1 MKCNEFEG
9 LYADDEAYEDYIN
22 RKLSESVQYKPKE
35 DTTMSQYYNYEVEDE
50 NKKTENKKTENN
62 KSIGFTGE
70 ILAAASSLLFFGG
83 LLGTLLWILGTSIG
97 G

>member
-9 LYADDEAYEDYIN
+9 LYADDETYENYIN

-50 NKKTENKKTENN
+50 NKKTENN

-70 ILAAASSLLFFGG
+70 IMAAASSLLFFGG
-83 LLGTLLWILGTSIG
+83 LVGILLWILVG